1 MQGDAGDEAKRKLE
15 EEEKKKKEEERVAA
29 EAKEKAKAAEEKRA
43 KEEAERKAREEAEA
57 AAGAEEEARKVRY
70 RSGWFGLVGV
80 GPRRAARRALGLV
93 RWGVGA
99 LCEACEFAAR

>member
-15 EEEKKKKEEERVAA
+15 EEEKKKKEEERAA
-29 EAKEKAKAAEEKRA
+29 TEAKAAEEKRA

-57 AAGAEEEARKVRY
+57 AARAEEEARKVRY

>member
-15 EEEKKKKEEERVAA
+15 EEEKKKKEEERAAA
-29 EAKEKAKAAEEKRA
+29 EAKAAEEKRA

>member
-15 EEEKKKKEEERVAA
+15 EEEKKKKEEERAAA
-29 EAKEKAKAAEEKRA
+29 EAKAAEEKRA

-57 AAGAEEEARKVRY
+57 AARAEEEARKVRY